1 MKSLIPVAAEGL
13 SRVPNLAALDLLNQ
27 PPPSIPCG
35 AFAREA
41 ALGRLRATAA
51 AVYEPPPDGVGGAVG
66 VDAAATSVTGGVRS
80 PCRGGNLGDRLVK
93 GARRVF

>member
-1 MKSLIPVAAEGL
+1 MKPLLPVPAEGL
-13 SRVPNLAALDLLNQ
+13 SRVPDLAALDLLNQ
-27 PPPSIPCG
+27 APAGIPCG

-41 ALGRLRATAA
+41 ALCRLRAVAA

-66 VDAAATSVTGGVRS
+66 VDAAAAPVTGGVRS
-80 PCRGGNLGDRLVK
+80 ARGWGDLGDRLVK

>member
-1 MKSLIPVAAEGL
+1 MKPLIPVAAEGL
-13 SRVPNLAALDLLNQ
+13 SRVPDLAALDLLNQ

-41 ALGRLRATAA
+41 ALGRLRAVAA
-51 AVYEPPPDGVGGAVG
+51 AVYEPPPDGVGGVVG
-66 VDAAATSVTGGVRS
+66 VHAAAASVTGGVRS
-80 PCRGGNLGDRLVK
+80 PRGWRDLGDRLVK